1 MIKLSDIQ
9 KLDKLSYAEVEKI
22 VEEYEDIRMAIT
34 REINSNGGI
43 AEYEKNLGE
52 FYANFSN
59 FFEEESARSKK
70 RRAKVYS
77 ILEQIKSESAGEKN
91 D

>member
-22 VEEYEDIRMAIT
+22 VEEYEDIRMAMT

-43 AEYEKNLGE
+43 AEYEKYLGK
-52 FYANFSN
+52 FYAKFSN
-59 FFEEESARSKK
+59 FFEEESERSKK
-70 RRAKVYS
+70 RRNKVYS
-77 ILEQIKSESAGEKN
+77 ILEQMKEERAGETK
-91 D
+91 